1 MHTSS
6 FTISLHFDASTT
18 FCNAIIVIATP
29 HTMSTTSMLV
39 SAFSTTTAAVVSKS
53 PMLGRIASVPKEYPL
68 AFGIAFSGIKTS
80 FSDLLVQKVV
90 EQREH
95 VDWKRNAAFATFG
108 FVYLGGVQYA
118 LYVPIF
124 GRMFPTAAA
133 FAAKSLRQKLSDLRG
148 MRNLCAQV
156 FLDQCVHHPLMYFPA
171 FYCTKE
177 LVMRDKPDL
186 KRVLGEYRVN
196 MREDLWALWQ
206 IWVPATFFNFAFMP
220 MWGRIPCVATTS
232 LVWTCVL
239 SAMRGGDL
247 AHGEE
252 MAGGAVTR
260 ATMHILE
267 ETIQGKRLFTQPVE
281 LQADK
286 AHLMITAAGQ
296 DKTGWVA
303 QLSRA
308 VANAGGNISH
318 SKMVRLGTDFIITMH
333 TSVPFQDERKLV
345 ESLKNNKDLK
355 PLHIQCSSLAR
366 RKTGMYE
373 AAVMGVHLRC
383 VGKDKYVL

>member
-1 MHTSS
+1 M
-6 FTISLHFDASTT
+6 A
-18 FCNAIIVIATP
+18 AT
-29 HTMSTTSMLV
+29 STTSATSRLV
-39 SAFSTTTAAVVSKS
+39 SAFSTTAAAAVSKS
-53 PMLGRIASVPKEYPL
+53 SPLLGRIASVPKEYPL
-68 AFGIAFSGIKTS
+68 AFGIVFSGLKTS

-90 EQREH
+90 EQREQ

-108 FVYLGGVQYA
+108 FIYLGGVQYA

-133 FAAKSLRQKLSDLRG
+133 FAAKTWRQKLHDARG

-156 FLDQCVHHPLMYFPA
+156 FLDQCVHHPLLYFPA

-177 LVMRDKPDL
+177 LVMHENPDL
-186 KRVLGEYRVN
+186 RRVLGEYRQN
-196 MREDLWALWQ
+196 MREDLKALWQ

-247 AHGEE
+247 AHSED

-260 ATMHILE
+260 ATLNILE
-267 ETIQGKRLFTQPVE
+267 ETIHGSRLFTQPIE

-286 AHLMITAAGQ
+286 AHVVITAAGQ

-318 SKMVRLGTDFIITMH
+318 SKMVRLGTDFIVTMH
-333 TSVPFQDERKLV
+333 TSVPFSDEQKLV
-345 ESLKNNKDLK
+345 ASLKNNADLR
-355 PLHIQCSSLAR
+355 PLHIQCSKLAR

-373 AAVMGVHLRC
+373 LAVMGVHLRC
-383 VGKDKYVL
+383 VGKDKYV